1 MERDVKL
8 KASIELTRDE
18 AEVLLKFLD
27 RIGPE
32 EASSA
37 LDHFCEDVRLFKKAS
52 ERLRVALEKE
62 LAKKVG
68 SD

>member
-1 MERDVKL
+1 M
-8 KASIELTRDE
+8 
-18 AEVLLKFLD
+18 LLKFLD